1 MKAHFRVKGN
11 QVIDTNV
18 FPFELV
24 RKEWKNQIGKYTF
37 DGDLILD
44 VVDIDNN
51 TIEIQLEMIN
61 EKNRKFLNP
70 HGEKISFSMQ

>member
-1 MKAHFRVKGN
+1 MKAHFRVKGD
-11 QVIDTNV
+11 QVSNSSV
-18 FPFELV
+18 YPFELI
-24 RKEWKNQIGKYTF
+24 RKQWKNQIGKHTF

-51 TIEIQLEMIN
+51 TIEIQLEMLN
-61 EKNRKFLNP
+61 ENNRKFLNP